1 MYNSKKTTTIT
12 TQSKEITYD
21 IIKYKTK
28 NIFLKINFGHIYIVT
43 ILNNL
48 TLFIRII

>member
-1 MYNSKKTTTIT
+1 MYNSKKQQLSLLNPKKLHMI
-12 TQSKEITYD
+12 SLN
-21 IIKYKTK
+21 IKPK